1 MGLGP
6 VEVRVPRVAQ
16 VPGEL
21 APQGYHSGV
30 VQRYQRASQTTQR
43 LFARLY
49 LEGLATGDF
58 EPVFR
63 ELVGETTALS
73 ANTVVRL
80 KEHWGQEY
88 RDWQRRPLGQHRYAY
103 IWADGIYL
111 AAGTEQE
118 KTALLRVLGA
128 REDGEK
134 ELIAM
139 APGYRE
145 STESWAEAL
154 RDLRDRGLAPPL
166 LAVGDG
172 ALGLWAAL
180 DQVFPNTEHQ
190 RCWNHRV
197 LNVRSKLPKRLQA
210 EVRGRLREMTESETQ
225 ALCEERRDAYV
236 AELRSEG
243 QGAAAETVLRDWED
257 FATFYLSQRTLGAP
271 ANQQPHRVHLQRG
284 KTADRRG
291 QAYTLPGEC
300 PLPGVQDGGAPQR
313 KLADVERRRE
323 PDGPGLGGM

>member
-1 MGLGP
+1 M
-6 VEVRVPRVAQ
+6 V
-16 VPGEL
+16 
-21 APQGYHSGV
+21 
-30 VQRYQRASQTTQR
+30 T
-43 LFARLY
+43 
-49 LEGLATGDF
+49 
-58 EPVFR
+58 
-63 ELVGETTALS
+63 
-73 ANTVVRL
+73 
-80 KEHWGQEY
+80 
-88 RDWQRRPLGQHRYAY
+88 Y

-118 KTALLRVLGA
+118 KTALLCVLGA

-257 FATFYLSQRTLGAP
+257 FATFYHYPMREEDLAWFIVDAVEQMELGEFYAAYREDGWGAAAYDPAMMVGVFLYAYCQGLRSSRRIAMALERDVGFRMVAATAQPDFRTICRFRAEHEEALEKLFA
-271 ANQQPHRVHLQRG
+271 QVLETRS
-284 KTADRRG
+284 KTPVLIR
-291 QAYTLPGEC
+291 
-300 PLPGVQDGGAPQR
+300 
-313 KLADVERRRE
+313 
-323 PDGPGLGGM
+323 